1 LSSMATAS
9 EEVAPAVAV
18 DEAPAPEKVAEVTE
32 AAAVETPE
40 KVEEAPKP
48 EDGEEK
54 KAEAGKKARKPRS
67 RKPKSAGPHHPPYF
81 EMIKEAILSQDGKAG
96 ASPYAIAK
104 HMEEKHRDVLPANY
118 RKVLAVQLRN
128 FAAKGRLV
136 KVKASF
142 KLAASEEKKAAS
154 AAKAKPTPAPAA
166 AAPKR
171 KRTAVPA
178 AAAKKKKP
186 AAPAEAKKARAKR
199 ARKAAPAPAQPMPKP
214 KQQQIRPVRA
224 AVVKKAAA
232 NKASAG

>member
-18 DEAPAPEKVAEVTE
+18 AEAPAPEKVAEVTE
-32 AAAVETPE
+32 AVAVETPE

-48 EDGEEK
+48 AKDEAKKAEEGEEK
-54 KAEAGKKARKPRS
+54 KAEEGKKKARKPRS
-67 RKPKSAGPHHPPYF
+67 RKPRSAGPHHPPYF

-142 KLAASEEKKAAS
+142 KLAAAEEKKAAS
-154 AAKAKPTPAPAA
+154 AAKA
-166 AAPKR
+166 
-171 KRTAVPA
+171 
-178 AAAKKKKP
+178 
-186 AAPAEAKKARAKR
+186 
-199 ARKAAPAPAQPMPKP
+199 QPMPKP
-214 KQQQIRPVRA
+214 KQQHTRPVRA
-224 AVVKKAAA
+224 AVAKKAAA
-232 NKASAG
+232 NKASA